1 MIHKLRKGF
10 TTGTCA
16 SAAAKAAALF
26 LMEGRTP
33 KRVRVVLGNGE
44 TADFFVERG
53 ENESSALEGEGWW
66 RVKKD
71 AGDDPDVTDGVW
83 VYGRVMF
90 VTQKGWEERLLRGKG
105 YFSQKVPGIYLNG
118 GPGIGIATKDGLSC
132 PKGHY
137 AINPSPRAVIVQAV
151 EDVRREAGYEGL
163 LEVQIA
169 VPDGVFL
176 AEKTFN
182 PCLGIQ
188 GGISVLG
195 TTGIVEPMSES
206 ALLETIRLHIR
217 VKKTAGKKGIILTP
231 GNYGEAFLWER
242 LGIPLGE
249 AVKCSN
255 FMGDAVDMA
264 VEEGVRRVLVAG
276 HIGKLVKVAGGVRNT
291 HSKYGDRRME
301 ILGRLTKE
309 ALEGMGTGSWEK
321 GGRRPEGQ
329 GFWEGEKGIY
339 ALGENETRERLL
351 KSVEAANTTE
361 EAVGRLKEAGIAEL
375 VLACGAKHVRE
386 QIILW
391 SHGLLE
397 AEVVVFSSAHEVMGK
412 TGKVRGRDWL

>member
-1 MIHKLRKGF
+1 MIHRLRKGF

-26 LMEGRTP
+26 LMEG
-33 KRVRVVLGNGE
+33 KEAEKVRVVLGNGD
-44 TADFFVERG
+44 TADFPAERA
-53 ENESSALEGEGWW
+53 ENGDRALEGKGWW

-83 VYGRVMF
+83 VYGRVIF
-90 VTQKGWEERLLRGKG
+90 VTQEDWEERQLRGKG
-105 YFSQKVPGIYLNG
+105 YFSQKASRIYLNG
-118 GPGIGIATKDGLSC
+118 GPGIGIVTKDGLSC

-137 AINPSPRAVIVQAV
+137 AINPSPRSVIVQAV
-151 EDVRREAGYEGL
+151 EDVREKAGYEGF

-169 VPDGVFL
+169 VPDGVIL

-188 GGISVLG
+188 GGISILG

-206 ALLETIRLHIR
+206 ALLETIRLDIR
-217 VKKTAGKKGIILTP
+217 VKKAAGKERIILTP
-231 GNYGEAFLWER
+231 GNYGETFLRENM
-242 LGIPLGE
+242 GIPLGE

-264 VEEGVRRVLVAG
+264 VEEGVKRVLVAG
-276 HIGKLVKVAGGVRNT
+276 HIGKLVKVAGGVKNT
-291 HSKYGDRRME
+291 HSKYGDQRME

-309 ALEGMGTGSWEK
+309 TIEEAGRNRWVQAGKEPEAQETWE
-321 GGRRPEGQ
+321 ES
-329 GFWEGEKGIY
+329 IY
-339 ALGENETRERLL
+339 ALRENERREHLL
-351 KSVEAANTTE
+351 RDVENANTTE

-375 VLACGAKHVRE
+375 VLACGAKHVKE
-386 QIILW
+386 QILLW
-391 SHGLLE
+391 SHGALE
-397 AEVVVFSSAHEVMGK
+397 AEAVVFSSAHKGMGK
-412 TGKVRGRDWL
+412 TWGRG